1 MVPMPT
7 FQYMSKQEETW
18 TTVEAAA
25 CERDADVITLI
36 DVQTEAGVVDHYSV
50 DIYDV
55 VRFPEEDA
63 W

>member
-1 MVPMPT
+1 MPT

-50 DIYDV
+50 DIYDI
-55 VRFPEEDA
+55 VRLPEDDA